1 LSFTVTV
8 KLQLAVLG
16 TAAPSETNTET
27 LVSPLLKTAPSSVV
41 FIVPE
46 VAPDKVYTIE
56 ATVQLSL
63 AVTFHEVPECM

>member
-27 LVSPLLKTAPSSVV
+27 LVSPLLKATPLSVV
-41 FIVPE
+41 FSVPE
-46 VAPDKVYTIE
+46 VAPDKV
-56 ATVQLSL
+56 
-63 AVTFHEVPECM
+63 